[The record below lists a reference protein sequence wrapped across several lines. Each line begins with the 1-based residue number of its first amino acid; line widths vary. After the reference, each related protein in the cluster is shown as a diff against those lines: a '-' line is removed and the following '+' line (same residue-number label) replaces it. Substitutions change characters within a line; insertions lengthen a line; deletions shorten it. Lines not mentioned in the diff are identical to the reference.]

1 MTDSKD
7 QQKEDERPTKPPLP
21 KGERFFDPW
30 EEEFRRIYKQD
41 DKAFDF

>member
-7 QQKEDERPTKPPLP
+7 KKEDERPTRPPLP